1 MPRAVEQSHR
11 IAELAIGALKQ
22 LSLAA
27 TPRNIEV
34 WYAHVEG
41 RNPALSRD
49 IQKCQQLGGE
59 LTQKHA
65 DDLYERFIL
74 RTDLSTDVIE
84 LVAKFENEIT
94 ALTDV
99 IEASGESAHGH
110 GERLQTL
117 SKELHQSATESPA
130 VGALLESVINVTK
143 AIREEN
149 QQLERR
155 LAESSDE
162 IVTLRHNVEHIQ
174 LEAMLDP
181 LTGIKNRKT
190 FDAAIATHV
199 QAAKEQNS
207 SLALILADID
217 FFKTFNDRWG
227 HQTGDQVLRLVAEVM
242 NANVKGQDILARYGG
257 EEFAI
262 ILPGTCL
269 ENAGMLADRIRQAVE
284 ARRLKKRR
292 TGEDL
297 GVVTMSMGVAE
308 INVDDTIE
316 TLIERADICLYAAK
330 GNGRNCVVD
339 EDSLPMQEKTVSL
352 REDKSGAA

>member
-11 IAELAIGALKQ
+11 IAEIAIGALKQ

-34 WYAHVEG
+34 WYAHIEG
-41 RNPALSRD
+41 RNPALSRE

-59 LTQKHA
+59 LTQEHA
-65 DDLYERFIL
+65 DNLYDQFIL

-84 LVAKFENEIT
+84 LVAKFEDEIT

-110 GERLQTL
+110 GERLQNI
-117 SKELHQSATESPA
+117 SKELHQSATETPA

-143 AIREEN
+143 TMREEN

-155 LAESSDE
+155 LAESCDE
-162 IVTLRHNVEHIQ
+162 VTTLRHNVEHIQ

-181 LTGIKNRKT
+181 LTGVKNRKT
-190 FDAAIATHV
+190 FDSAMETHLRT
-199 QAAKEQNS
+199 AKEKNTP
-207 SLALILADID
+207 LALILADID
-217 FFKTFNDRWG
+217 FFKSFNDRWG

-262 ILPGTCL
+262 ILPDTSI
-269 ENAGMLADRIRQAVE
+269 EDAGMLADRIRQAVE

-308 INVDDTIE
+308 IKSDDTVE
-316 TLIERADICLYAAK
+316 TLIERADVCLYAAK
-330 GNGRNCVVD
+330 DNGRNCVMD
-339 EDSLPMQEKTVSL
+339 EDSITKQN
-352 REDKSGAA
+352 DASGVA